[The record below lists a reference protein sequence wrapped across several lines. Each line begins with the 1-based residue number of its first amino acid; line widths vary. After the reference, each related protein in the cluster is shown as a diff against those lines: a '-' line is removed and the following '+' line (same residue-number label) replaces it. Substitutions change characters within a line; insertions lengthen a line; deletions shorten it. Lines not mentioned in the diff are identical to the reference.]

1 MKFRPCIDI
10 HNGKVKQ
17 LVGGSLKDKGNQAD
31 ENFVS
36 EKDAAYYANLYKKD
50 GIKGGHI
57 IILNAGG
64 SEFFKESKKQ
74 ALAAI
79 KAYPNGMQIGGG
91 VTAINADDYIRAGA
105 THVIVTSFVFKD
117 GRVNYGNLKSIVKA
131 VGKEHIVLDL
141 SCRKKDGQ
149 YYIVTDRWQK
159 FTDEVVNLETLKK
172 LSEYCDEFLVHGVDV
187 EGKSGGMEE
196 ELVEMLSKF
205 TDIPITYAG
214 GIGSKEQIEKFDKYY
229 EMLIETN
236 KVMNLTS
243 ITEYDEVIIKHFI
256 DSLLVV
262 NIFDINQ
269 SKKMIDVGTG
279 AGFPGIPIKIMFPHL
294 QITLLD
300 SLNKR
305 LKFLNNVIDELGL
318 ESIETV
324 HGRAEDIARKEE
336 FREQYDLCVSR
347 AVANLST
354 LSEYCIPFIAKN
366 GKFISYKSSISS
378 EEIQNA
384 KSAIKIL
391 GGTVVE
397 EKTVHLPCSDMD
409 RTFVVV
415 NKTNN
420 TGKKYPRKA
429 GTPSKEPL

>member
-117 GRVNYGNLKSIVKA
+117 GRVNYGNLKSLVKA

-391 GGTVVE
+391 GGVVVE

>member
-1 MKFRPCIDI
+1 M
-10 HNGKVKQ
+10 NGKE
-17 LVGGSLKDKGNQAD
+17 LLI
-31 ENFVS
+31 
-36 EKDAAYYANLYKKD
+36 D
-50 GIKGGHI
+50 GIEKIGLEI
-57 IILNAGG
+57 
-64 SEFFKESKKQ
+64 SEEQ
-74 ALAAI
+74 A
-79 KAYPNGMQIGGG
+79 NQFM
-91 VTAINADDYIRAGA
+91 
-105 THVIVTSFVFKD
+105 
-117 GRVNYGNLKSIVKA
+117 
-131 VGKEHIVLDL
+131 
-141 SCRKKDGQ
+141 
-149 YYIVTDRWQK
+149 
-159 FTDEVVNLETLKK
+159 
-172 LSEYCDEFLVHGVDV
+172 
-187 EGKSGGMEE
+187 
-196 ELVEMLSKF
+196 
-205 TDIPITYAG
+205 
-214 GIGSKEQIEKFDKYY
+214 KYY

-236 KVMNLTS
+236 KVMNLTA
-243 ITEYDEVIIKHFI
+243 ITELDEVIIKHFI
-256 DSLLVV
+256 DSLLVAKKINV
-262 NIFDINQ
+262 NNFD
-269 SKKMIDVGTG
+269 SLIDVGTG
-279 AGFPGIPIKIMFPHL
+279 AGFPGIPIKIMFPE
-294 QITLLD
+294 IRVVLLD

-366 GKFISYKSSISS
+366 AKFMSYKSSISS

-391 GGTVVE
+391 GGAVVE

-415 NKTNN
+415 YKTNN